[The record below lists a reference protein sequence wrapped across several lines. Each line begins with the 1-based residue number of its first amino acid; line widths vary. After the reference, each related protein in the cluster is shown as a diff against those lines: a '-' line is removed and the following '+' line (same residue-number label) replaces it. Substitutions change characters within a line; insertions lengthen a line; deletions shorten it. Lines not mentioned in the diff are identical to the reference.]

1 MAYKLNITEHADELL
16 DNLVYH
22 LIYRLKNKQA
32 AKHLLDGIDVI
43 YDRLEVNPFQ
53 FSECRDVYLA
63 RKIRIGHS
71 DRKAWVPFCVLIGL
85 KKKRW
90 CVIIYPKSVVF
101 NNASEVVEM
110 LKNNIEVDVKVK
122 CIEAGKTQ
130 TQLAETIGT
139 TGQYVNRIIKKG
151 DGVMNK
157 TFVQMLDAFGV

>member
-1 MAYKLNITEHADELL
+1 M
-16 DNLVYH
+16 
-22 LIYRLKNKQA
+22 R
-32 AKHLLDGIDVI
+32 
-43 YDRLEVNPFQ
+43 
-53 FSECRDVYLA
+53 FSFTKRDSWVTNGTLA
-63 RKIRIGHS
+63 LHFT
-71 DRKAWVPFCVLIGL
+71 FCVLIGL
-85 KKKRW
+85 KKKKY
-90 CVIIYPKSVVF
+90 CVIIYPKCVAF

-157 TFVQMLDAFGV
+157 TFVQMLDALGYDIELHYVKKEEV